1 LSGSTQTLNI
11 PPMDTLLAFALGAL
25 SLAAIVTPVFLWQRN
40 RSNKII
46 TAHTEAAADARL
58 WLETLATS
66 PDGLFVWV
74 RASGAALCSRRL
86 AVLLDLAPG
95 TESKFADVAARFEGE
110 AAGVLSKA
118 VEQLQSD
125 GTPFDLILPT
135 SGSRQMINAVGT
147 RAGDADGLPLA
158 DLLWMRPEVGTGMVQ
173 PPVLG
178 LARTTVQ
185 THDHL
190 YRLLEH
196 LPMPVWLRDADQ
208 DVVFANQSGIDQT
221 VGEPAR
227 ELAARAHAQ
236 KQALTER
243 HFLIL
248 NESPQL
254 LEITES
260 PLEGW
265 PGTVGFAVD
274 HSAREAKEVELSRQA
289 AEREQVLENL
299 PTAIAIFDTDA
310 KLVFFNT
317 AYAALWQL
325 EESWLSSEPGL
336 GEILERLRE
345 DRRLLQTKD
354 FAAFRDE
361 QIGQFETLS
370 EPVETLLHLPDGTTL
385 RSVVS
390 RDSLGGLVFSYE
402 NVTDRL
408 ALERSF
414 NTVTAVQS
422 ATLENL
428 HEAIC
433 VFGSDGRLK
442 LSNPVF
448 AEMWELGDC
457 DLVDTL
463 HVTDFVAAIRP
474 ISLGNIPWTDEQW
487 TTHKENVVAKILSR
501 EPASGRL
508 ISGSGTILNYTNVPL
523 PDGAVLLSYMDVT
536 DAASIEETLRQRAET
551 LQETNSLKS
560 EFISNI
566 FYEIRTPL
574 NSIIGFADILC
585 GEYFDK
591 LTDRQLVY
599 CQDIQSA
606 GESLRTIM
614 NDILDLAGTES
625 GMMKLKLDTVDLHP
639 MLESVLNL
647 VRERAREKSV
657 SIEFDCKSDIG
668 WIVADE
674 TRLKQAVFTL
684 LGNAVRFTPGLGTV
698 RLSCNRGTIDLDIT
712 VSHTGTRTPNP
723 EQDEVLK
730 SLQLG
735 YQSDDAIG
743 ESAHGLSLVAR
754 FIDLHGGHIKVEPAE
769 NEGATIVCQLPI
781 SSIAGN

>member
-118 VEQLQSD
+118 VGQLQSD